1 MNSGS
6 LLKANTGQTLARF
19 RAILGALVVGM
30 ALLLAS
36 ASVAGA
42 TIAADAGRLD
52 SESEL
57 STIEL
62 LSVAPSGTP
71 KPLTPAAVLAIRGL
85 SGVDSA
91 IGGGSVGASL
101 SYVRGG
107 GPGAPSAGEQAFS
120 GVFWAMPR
128 FKWSQPPVISSTAG
142 EASDEELSAGEVLLP
157 DSYLGSD
164 LADLVGAD
172 LALEYTIRTGE
183 NEGTS
188 ATMTVHVVGVYDNS
202 SPRRD
207 GDSALYTSERDF
219 QFLLAALR
227 GVPGGE
233 VPADFTYTACWI
245 KAASVADANSLAR
258 ALTDAGYYVNSGGS
272 DEALPRALGLLKQ
285 INSALAVLLAL
296 FGVGIGMTV
305 AGTWSTLR
313 RWDVGVL
320 TSLGWSPLQILRVYG
335 AELAIVGAIVGAL
348 AALLGTVASAA
359 LSFLVAGQTFA
370 GVQFESQ
377 VVWPPVPWLLGILL
391 GAPIAL
397 VLGASGR
404 IFRLSRIEPDDA
416 LRRPD

>member
-1 MNSGS
+1 MNSGG
-6 LLKANTGQTLARF
+6 LLKANTRQTLARF
-19 RAILGALVVGM
+19 RAILGALIVGM

-71 KPLTPAAVLAIRGL
+71 KPLTPAALSAIRSL

-107 GPGAPSAGEQAFS
+107 GPGARSAGEQAFS

-128 FKWSQPPVISSTAG
+128 FEWSQPPVISSSAG
-142 EASDEELSAGEVLLP
+142 GAGDEDLSAGEVLLP
-157 DSYLGSD
+157 NSYLGSD
-164 LADLVGAD
+164 LGDLVGAD

-183 NEGTS
+183 SEGTS
-188 ATMTVHVVGVYDNS
+188 ATMTVRVVGVYDNL

-233 VPADFTYTACWI
+233 VPADFTYAAFWI
-245 KAASVADANSLAR
+245 KAASVADANRLAQ
-258 ALTDAGYYVNSGGS
+258 ALTADGYYVNSGGS
-272 DEALPRALGLLKQ
+272 VEALPRALGLLKQ
-285 INSALAVLLAL
+285 INSGLAVLLAL

-320 TSLGWSPLQILRVYG
+320 TSLGWSPVQILRVYG
-335 AELAIVGAIVGAL
+335 AELAIVGAIVGGL

-359 LSFLVAGQTFA
+359 LSLLAAGQTLA
-370 GVQFESQ
+370 GLQFESQ
-377 VVWPPVPWLLGILL
+377 VVWPPVPWLLGTLL

-397 VLGASGR
+397 VLGAMGR
-404 IFRLSRIEPDDA
+404 IVRLSRIEPDDA